1 MSTEAITPAPGTR
14 ERILDS
20 AERLF
25 ASRGFAGASVREIT
39 EAAGANLGAVN
50 YYFRSKEDLYAEV
63 FARRAALVA
72 TPVLAA
78 ARDAAGIA
86 RANPAAAFRALGRA
100 FLAPHEDR
108 DASLRLLGLFAREV
122 FEPRL
127 PRPDFVRQFLE
138 PTIEAIASVVRHA
151 RPDLPEVT
159 ALACSHAFFA
169 QLVHVARGAGIVDAT
184 PDERL
189 EQAVRFTVAAVM
201 NVSAAGP
208 GRRRTKALRTTS

>member
-1 MSTEAITPAPGTR
+1 MSPATPDLSARTR
-14 ERILDS
+14 ERLLDT

-25 ASRGFAGASVREIT
+25 AQRGFAATSVRTIT
-39 EAAGANLGAVN
+39 NAADANLGAIN
-50 YYFRSKEDLYAEV
+50 YHFRSKQDLYAEV

-72 TPVLAA
+72 TPVLTA

-86 RANPAAAFRALGRA
+86 HAHPAAAFRALGRA

-151 RPDLPEVT
+151 RPDLPEAT

-201 NVSAAGP
+201 NVSAAAP
-208 GRRRTKALRTTS
+208 GRRRTKTRRKTS